1 MSDEILTPKIEPQ
14 GSVLDKY
21 EADAFGPDALKVS
34 STGNEIQLMKM
45 GQFFDVPSPSSR
57 EEMMMQYIYGF
68 FDKAGVQDMNQL
80 MFELSS
86 VQRKLGNSPYGVSN
100 LNQVYNYLKTLSM
113 MGDFPHAT
121 EIKNLM
127 ET

>member
-1 MSDEILTPKIEPQ
+1 MSDEILEPKT
-14 GSVLDKY
+14 SVLEKY
-21 EADAFGPDALKVS
+21 ETDAFGPDALKVS

-45 GQFFDVPSPSSR
+45 GQFFDVPNPSSR
-57 EEMMMQYIYGF
+57 EETMMQYIYGF

-113 MGDFPHAT
+113 MGDFPRAT

-127 ET
+127 EH